1 MTNKAEEL
9 LPTVVATAKS
19 ICADQPDVPEPK
31 SLGDLDSFSFVQVI
45 LELENITGNKILER
59 LEHFKGDTFEDLAAF
74 IAEGGPE
81 PVAAEAQT
89 TA

>member
-1 MTNKAEEL
+1 MNTTPEEL

-19 ICADQPDVPEPK
+19 ICADQPDMSEPN

-45 LELENITGNKILER
+45 LELENITGKKLLER

-74 IAEGGPE
+74 IAECGTD
-81 PVAAEAQT
+81 PVAPEAST